1 MKRAPCFVA
10 IFCSL
15 ANFLSCFILRVTS
28 NGFLMTGARGIW
40 ICLQAL
46 LQSVLDIVIRK
57 LRPSTLKH
65 LASKVFCFVQFHNWH
80 ECGKHACFL
89 FLISLRDCFLHL
101 LIVIVSISYLN
112 HITIILPKTFGPHC
126 FCYYVDEWLMD
137 MY

>member
-10 IFCSL
+10 IICSL

-57 LRPSTLKH
+57 LRPSTLEH
-65 LASKVFCFVQFHNWH
+65 LASKVFYFVQFHDWH
-80 ECGKHACFL
+80 VCSKHACFL

-101 LIVIVSISYLN
+101 LIVIVSINYCK
-112 HITIILPKTFGPHC
+112 P
-126 FCYYVDEWLMD
+126 YYYYASKNFWSSLFLLLC
-137 MY
+137 